1 MFSWSL
7 PGKFIPLLM
16 LLLHLVIFQ
25 LFDGRNNEV
34 TLNRRDFLGPGDLFT
49 TKTFLVIFENGG
61 IIVIDKIFYFMISL
75 NM

>member
-1 MFSWSL
+1 ME
-7 PGKFIPLLM
+7 GI
-16 LLLHLVIFQ
+16 I
-25 LFDGRNNEV
+25 EA

-61 IIVIDKIFYFMISL
+61 NIVIDKILYFMLSL